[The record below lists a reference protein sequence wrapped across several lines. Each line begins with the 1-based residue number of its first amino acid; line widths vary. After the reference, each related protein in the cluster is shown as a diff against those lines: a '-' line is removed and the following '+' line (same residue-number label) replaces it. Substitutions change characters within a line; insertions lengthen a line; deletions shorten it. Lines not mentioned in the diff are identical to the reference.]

1 MVATATSLLAST
13 DNCLRIEWATGDR
26 ARAIPTWKGGQ
37 LVGSSIYHQISIIY
51 PDILEFDDQMSDGIV
66 YYAMPQVS
74 VPAVFAATDSAN
86 IGGCDRI
93 PT

>member
-1 MVATATSLLAST
+1 MVVTATSLIAST

-26 ARAIPTWKGGQ
+26 AKAIPTWKGGQ
-37 LVGSSIYHQISIIY
+37 LVGSSIYHQISIVS
-51 PDILEFDDQMSDGIV
+51 PATSEANNQMQDGTV

-74 VPAVFAATDSAN
+74 VHAIFVGGDSAN
-86 IGGCDRI
+86 IGGRDRA